1 MHVLVHNL
9 TPNYSHFYDNV
20 IKLAHL
26 MVLTGIYFPLLPK
39 PESNPGVGTTLIN
52 LR

>member
-1 MHVLVHNL
+1 
-9 TPNYSHFYDNV
+9 
-20 IKLAHL
+20 

-52 LR
+52 LRLRALYTCTGPQPPASALEAL